1 MSLFLDCSGLACPQ
15 PVLTTKRAV
24 ESESPRRLQVL
35 VDNQAALENVSRFL
49 SSNGYAP
56 LSISQE
62 GKWLITAD
70 RVEKDKDTTRPAVK
84 TSQSKGE
91 APQALSPKAMGES
104 GDEPGDGL
112 GDSLGG
118 RPGYKSDD
126 TLGDTPNDK
135 SGNTLGDNLDETK
148 TLVLM
153 LSPTMGPSTGT
164 GDGDLGSRLMKNF
177 LATLPEMGD
186 DLWRI
191 VMLNGAVTLATQD
204 SHVITELQALEASG
218 VDILVCG
225 TCLEY
230 FEIMAQKAVGQTT
243 NMLDVVT
250 SLQLADKVIRV

>member
-24 ESESPRRLQVL
+24 EYEGPRRLQIL

-56 LSISQE
+56 MSISQE
-62 GKWLITAD
+62 DKWLITAD
-70 RVEKDKDTTRPAVK
+70 RVVKDKNGAEPAVK
-84 TSQSKGE
+84 TSQPKGE
-91 APQALSPKAMGES
+91 ASQALSRKAMGES
-104 GDEPGDGL
+104 GDEPGER
-112 GDSLGG
+112 S
-118 RPGYKSDD
+118 
-126 TLGDTPNDK
+126 GDTF
-135 SGNTLGDNLDETK
+135 GDDRDETK

-164 GDGDLGSRLMKNF
+164 GDDDLGSRLMKNF

-225 TCLEY
+225 TCLEH
-230 FEIMAQKAVGQTT
+230 FDIMAQKAVGQTT

>member
-15 PVLTTKRAV
+15 PVITTKRAV
-24 ESESPRRLQVL
+24 ESEGPRRLQIL

-56 LSISQE
+56 MSISQE

-70 RVEKDKDTTRPAVK
+70 RVVKDKDGAGPAVK
-84 TSQSKGE
+84 TSQPKGE
-91 APQALSPKAMGES
+91 ASQALSQKVMDERS
-104 GDEPGDGL
+104 GDTFGD
-112 GDSLGG
+112 DI
-118 RPGYKSDD
+118 
-126 TLGDTPNDK
+126 
-135 SGNTLGDNLDETK
+135 DETK

-164 GDGDLGSRLMKNF
+164 GDDDLGSRLMKNF

-186 DLWRI
+186 ALWRI

-230 FEIMAQKAVGQTT
+230 FDIMAQKAVGQTT

>member
-24 ESESPRRLQVL
+24 ESEGPVRLQVL

-49 SSNGYAP
+49 SSNGYAAS
-56 LSISQE
+56 SISQE
-62 GKWLITAD
+62 EKWLITAEK
-70 RVEKDKDTTRPAVK
+70 VEKDKDAARSTVK
-84 TSQSKGE
+84 MSQPKGE
-91 APQALSPKAMGES
+91 ESQALSKKNMSES
-104 GDEPGDGL
+104 GDRP
-112 GDSLGG
+112 GG
-118 RPGYKSDD
+118 RSDD
-126 TLGDTPNDK
+126 T
-135 SGNTLGDNLDETK
+135 SGDNFGDELDETK

-164 GDGDLGSRLMKNF
+164 GDDDLGSRLMKNF

-186 DLWRI
+186 ALWRI

-230 FEIMAQKAVGQTT
+230 FDIMAQKAVGQTT

>member
-24 ESESPRRLQVL
+24 ESEGPRRLEVL
-35 VDNQAALENVSRFL
+35 VDNEAAFENVSRFL

-70 RVEKDKDTTRPAVK
+70 RVENDKDGAGPAVK
-84 TSQSKGE
+84 TSPSKGVE
-91 APQALSPKAMGES
+91 SQALSQKARGES
-104 GDEPGDGL
+104 
-112 GDSLGG
+112 SGG
-118 RPGYKSDD
+118 KTGEMS
-126 TLGDTPNDK
+126 GDTFGDDIDK
-135 SGNTLGDNLDETK
+135 SK
-148 TLVLM
+148 SLVLM
-153 LSPTMGPSTGT
+153 LSATMGPSTGT

-225 TCLEY
+225 TCLEH
-230 FEIMAQKAVGQTT
+230 FNIMAQKALGQTT